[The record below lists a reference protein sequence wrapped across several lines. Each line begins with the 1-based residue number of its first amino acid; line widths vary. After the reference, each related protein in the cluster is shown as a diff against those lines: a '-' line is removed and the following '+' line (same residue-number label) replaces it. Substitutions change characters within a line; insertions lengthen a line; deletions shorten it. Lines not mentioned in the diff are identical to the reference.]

1 MEVQLKRNKTKKV
14 QPNCT
19 PDVWYIL
26 VATGIDGDGKPCII
40 VKKPG
45 EDGEVKKAG
54 EEEDPPR
61 VVHPNSITQSRIREH
76 VDHDHNA
83 LLLGRYISLAT
94 ALEARE
100 VRRTPR
106 PRKAKENGA
115 QETKRAPKK
124 KKQKSRADEIN
135 DEENSE
141 SSPSPPKRKNR
152 RPSSKSRS
160 QKQDGAGNSHGNPGT
175 AATLSVHTAPIAP
188 QGVALNSVSAPVVS
202 QVNSVAPQG
211 VALNSVSAP
220 VVSQVNSVTTAPPPA
235 AYSSLV
241 HHYHRPFTAANQVQ
255 PLNVQAL
262 PAGFPSAG
270 YANPMFSFFQQ
281 PPVNAMSMSV
291 PTVYPANMQ
300 GYPANAPGYPP
311 VAMASHAGNAFRKCE
326 CSWLHDFSR
335 ASRAT
340 NDSRSCSN
348 ASNRA
353 RGFSACAGSA
363 S

>member
-61 VVHPNSITQSRIREH
+61 VFHPNSITQSRIREH

-141 SSPSPPKRKNR
+141 SSPPSPPKRR
-152 RPSSKSRS
+152 IDVRLQSPEARSKMEPATATETPEPR
-160 QKQDGAGNSHGNPGT
+160 QLHRKWINP
-175 AATLSVHTAPIAP
+175 
-188 QGVALNSVSAPVVS
+188 
-202 QVNSVAPQG
+202 
-211 VALNSVSAP
+211 
-220 VVSQVNSVTTAPPPA
+220 
-235 AYSSLV
+235 
-241 HHYHRPFTAANQVQ
+241 F
-255 PLNVQAL
+255 PLPWLRKEL
-262 PAGFPSAG
+262 P
-270 YANPMFSFFQQ
+270 
-281 PPVNAMSMSV
+281 
-291 PTVYPANMQ
+291 
-300 GYPANAPGYPP
+300 
-311 VAMASHAGNAFRKCE
+311 
-326 CSWLHDFSR
+326 
-335 ASRAT
+335 
-340 NDSRSCSN
+340 
-348 ASNRA
+348 
-353 RGFSACAGSA
+353 
-363 S
+363 